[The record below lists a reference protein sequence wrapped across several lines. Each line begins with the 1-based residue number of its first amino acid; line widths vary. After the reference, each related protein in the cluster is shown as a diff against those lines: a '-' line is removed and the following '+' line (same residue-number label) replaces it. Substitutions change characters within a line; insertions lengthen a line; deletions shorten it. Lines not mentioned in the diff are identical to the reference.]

1 MIATVFA
8 LSIGAFIG
16 VGTLVIIAYA
26 LAYLQD
32 LD

>member
-1 MIATVFA
+1 MITTVLVLA
-8 LSIGAFIG
+8 LGALIG
-16 VGTLVIIAYA
+16 VGTLVLIAYA